1 MQLTLHDP
9 QDSYTISSFTGEGIV
24 IEETLYTS
32 SLIVTPGRIFP
43 AWPVHDARHLARD
56 DLDELLRHEPELVV
70 LGTGATQV
78 FPDLE
83 LVRALMHDGLGI
95 EVMDTASACRTYNIL
110 ASENRRVGA
119 ALIL

>member
-9 QDSYTISSFTGEGIV
+9 EDSYTIRSCSAAGIV
-24 IEETLYTS
+24 IEQTLYTD
-32 SLIVTPGRIFP
+32 SLMVTPGRIFP
-43 AWPVHDARHLARD
+43 AWPVRDARRLARD
-56 DLDELLRHEPELVV
+56 DLHELLQYEPELVV
-70 LGTGATQV
+70 LGTGSAQV

-83 LVRALMHDGLGI
+83 LVRALMRDGLGI
-95 EVMDTASACRTYNIL
+95 EVMDTASACRTYNVL